1 MDAIDLRILDLLQQD
16 GRVSQAE
23 IAKQVGLSAP
33 SVGERMKKL
42 EAQRI
47 IRRYACI
54 LEPEKVGRRITAF
67 IAIRLDKPIH
77 AQAFLQRIRE
87 LPDVLECHHVT
98 GDMDYLLKV
107 RTRSTATLETLINH
121 DLRPLDGVV
130 RTQTSVVLSAQKE
143 ETALK
148 VTLEDL
154 QS

>member
-1 MDAIDLRILDLLQQD
+1 MDAIDLRILELLQQD
-16 GRVSQAE
+16 GRMSQAE
-23 IAKQVGLSAP
+23 IAKTVGLSAP
-33 SVGERMKKL
+33 SVGERIKKL
-42 EAQRI
+42 ETRKI

-54 LEPEKVGRRITAF
+54 LEHEQVGRKISAF

-107 RTRSTATLETLINH
+107 RTRSTATLESLINN

-143 ETALK
+143 ETNLR
-148 VTLEDL
+148 VNLEDL

>member
-16 GRVSQAE
+16 GRMSQAE
-23 IAKQVGLSAP
+23 IAKTVGLSAP
-33 SVGERMKKL
+33 SVGERIKKL
-42 EAQRI
+42 EQKRI

-54 LEPEKVGRRITAF
+54 LEPEAVGRKITAF

-77 AQAFLQRIRE
+77 AQAFLNRIRE

-107 RTRSTATLETLINH
+107 RTRSTSTLEALISN

-130 RTQTSVVLSAQKE
+130 RTRTSVVLSAQKE
-143 ETALK
+143 ETMVK
-148 VTLEDL
+148 VHLEDL
-154 QS
+154 RS